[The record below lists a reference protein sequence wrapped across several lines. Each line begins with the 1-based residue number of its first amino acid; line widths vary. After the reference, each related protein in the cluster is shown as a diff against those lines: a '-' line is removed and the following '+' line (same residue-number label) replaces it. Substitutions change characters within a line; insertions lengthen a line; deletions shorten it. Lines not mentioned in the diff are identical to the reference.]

1 MSGEI
6 KYASRGGYKME
17 GAIKDFGINVKD
29 KIAADLGCSTGG
41 FTDCLLKNGTAKVYA
56 VDVGYGILAWKLRK
70 DKRVVVMERKN
81 ARYLKLEDIGERVD
95 LVTADLA
102 FISLKKIIPVLPN
115 ILKEDGE
122 ALCLIKPQFEV
133 KRDEVGPKGVVRDS
147 FLHQRVIDE
156 ISRNAEEN
164 GFKVK
169 GVVES
174 SLEGP
179 QGNKEFFIYFVK

>member
-1 MSGEI
+1 M
-6 KYASRGGYKME
+6 YASRGGYKME
-17 GAIKDFGINVKD
+17 GAIKDFGINVKE

-41 FTDCLLKNGTAKVYA
+41 FTDCLLQNGAAKVYA